1 MGKYASGTSM
11 RNIIL
16 QETQKVEMLLRSS
29 NLAEPAQ
36 EMVLSAF
43 RQMAYNWCGSNAYSC
58 AIVEAAKSLYGAD
71 AETEIGRELIHMSR
85 SGNDVR
91 GRKMQET
98 YPFE

>member
-11 RNIIL
+11 RSIIL

-29 NLAEPAQ
+29 NLAAPAQ

-43 RQMAYNWCGSNAYSC
+43 RQMAYNWCDSNAYSC
-58 AIVEAAKSLYGAD
+58 AIIEAAKSLYGED
-71 AETEIGRELIHMSR
+71 MEDKIGHEIICMSR

-91 GRKMQET
+91 GRKMMET